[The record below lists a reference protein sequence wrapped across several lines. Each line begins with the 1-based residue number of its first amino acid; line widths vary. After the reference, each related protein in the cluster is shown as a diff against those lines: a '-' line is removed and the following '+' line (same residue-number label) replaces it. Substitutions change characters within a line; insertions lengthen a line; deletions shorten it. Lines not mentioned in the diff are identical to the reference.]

1 MNKILFSTG
10 GQPTFLDDLQ
20 LIHDNGIG
28 MMSALLAALA
38 GQAGGYLLNAQD
50 YTTEADPDGGHLL
63 RTSANALVLGG
74 EIVSIGAASLHLDP
88 VPADGPVKVCVRTVD
103 DDARTFENGQQ
114 NPCRRNTY
122 AYLSFDDTG
131 ADASLPLA
139 DLPSLTELMAYRMCG
154 ADAELTALMRGV
166 PVVFYS
172 GYSGTVQYCAC
183 LDGSW
188 KVRLDVRSSATEWD
202 SGKTGIIGQIADPLL
217 VDRLKGKGSE
227 SDFGAIIATPDG
239 SAYAFGA
246 YVHINAD
253 GELELFHRL
262 GTSGGFALGC
272 FPPCSSTDYTTIK
285 TTF

>member
-50 YTTEADPDGGHLL
+50 YSTEADPDGGHLL

-131 ADASLPLA
+131 ADASFPLT

-166 PVVFYS
+166 PVVFHS

-202 SGKTGIIGQIADPLL
+202 GGKTGIIGQITDPLL
-217 VDRLKGKGSE
+217 VDRLNGMNG
-227 SDFGAIIATPDG
+227 IINVYRPDG
-239 SAYAFGA
+239 SAL
-246 YVHINAD
+246 VSSIVEVLAD
-253 GELELFHRL
+253 GSIRRRDYSS
-262 GTSGGFALGC
+262 GQYIGGFL
-272 FPPCSSTDYTTIK
+272 PPCPSGIDYTTIK
-285 TTF
+285 TIF